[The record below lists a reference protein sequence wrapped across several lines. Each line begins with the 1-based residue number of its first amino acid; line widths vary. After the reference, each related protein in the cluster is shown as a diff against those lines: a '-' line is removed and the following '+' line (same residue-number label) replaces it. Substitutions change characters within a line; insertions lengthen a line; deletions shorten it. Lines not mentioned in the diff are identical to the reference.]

1 MKKKTIT
8 RSDTGN
14 IGGLTDLMNKQHMKK
29 GINLLEVESSIIGK
43 TNNKHDIAKEQAK
56 LLDELSK
63 DLNLD
68 ISSLID
74 SDVSE
79 NDDNVNNKESIK
91 KENRSDSSSS
101 SSSDDSDDVRNSA
114 REERNS
120 VREERNSVREE
131 RSYKPAD
138 LPKKRYSADD
148 IKETLNKLDF
158 EEEYRDDTLVIPK
171 MRADKYSDEKF
182 TNSDPIN
189 NVLSDLRGVSKTSHT
204 KQNEEIRDQKNF
216 KLEQIQELKKILK
229 EDGVSCDDYND
240 LTINNTIGEIDAVL
254 ENLRY
259 KNNRQRY
266 SEIANEA
273 LISTAEFIESIFD
286 GTKKIPI
293 LGYKPNYQGYHN
305 TLHSK
310 LHRMRFDTAEVVGDL
325 LKSLKVSPPLRV
337 AIEILPGFLAYPQIN
352 KRQHQQKNLS
362 SDPSFGDM
370 RDTLNA
376 IQSAKDLENIRKL

>member
-74 SDVSE
+74 SDVSDNE
-79 NDDNVNNKESIK
+79 DNEDNVDNDGDNKVPIK
-91 KENRSDSSSS
+91 EEKRSKINDSSSS
-101 SSSDDSDDVRNSA
+101 SSSDDSEDDYKRSDNA
-114 REERNS
+114 REERNHKK
-120 VREERNSVREE
+120 ED
-131 RSYKPAD
+131 P
-138 LPKKRYSADD
+138 PKKRYSADD